1 MCAPVVGALSL
12 ASGVMG
18 AVGQHQS
25 ASAQAA
31 AQNAS
36 IASNYKHAL
45 KVREN
50 NWNRE
55 RTRYSHSLVQYN
67 QQLDENNNAAN
78 RAYVS
83 EQQRL
88 NNIYRQASFSKQDQL
103 VKLAQATGAAAATG
117 RRGKSVNRLDTDV
130 VAQFGR
136 NQAIMAQSLLG
147 AQQAYDTRTQSIR
160 RELTSA
166 NNDAFSK
173 VAYAP
178 EPGVAP
184 PRPQMVAG
192 PSGLGL
198 AAGLLGAGVNAT
210 GAYKDAGGELP
221 KWFV

>member
-36 IASNYKHAL
+36 IASNYRHLL

-50 NWNRE
+50 NWKRE
-55 RTRYSHSLVQYN
+55 QTRYTQSVAQYN
-67 QQLDENNNAAN
+67 MTRDENQNAAN
-78 RAYVS
+78 RAYAS

-88 NNIYRQASFSKQDQL
+88 NNIYRRASFSKQDQL

-117 RRGKSVNRLDTDV
+117 RRGRSINRLDTDV

-147 AQQAYDTRTQSIR
+147 AQQAYDTRTDAIR
-160 RELTSA
+160 REQISSNNQAYSQVA
-166 NNDAFSK
+166 N
-173 VAYAP
+173 AP
-178 EPGVAP
+178 EPGIAP

-198 AAGLLGAGVNAT
+198 AAGLLEAGVNAT
-210 GAYKDAGGELP
+210 GAYMDAGGTLP
-221 KWFV
+221 KF

>member
-25 ASAQAA
+25 ASAQAD
-31 AQNAS
+31 AQNAA
-36 IASNYKHAL
+36 IASNYRQAL
-45 KVREN
+45 KVREK

-55 RTRYSHSLVQYN
+55 RTRYAQSVAQYN
-67 QQLDENNNAAN
+67 MATDENLNAAN
-78 RAYVS
+78 RAYAS

-88 NNIYRQASFSKQDQL
+88 NNIYKQASFSKQDQL
-103 VKLAQATGAAAATG
+103 VKLAQATGRMAATG
-117 RRGKSVNRLDTDV
+117 RRGQSVNRLDTDV

-147 AQQAYDTRTQSIR
+147 AQQAYDTRTDAIR
-160 RELTSA
+160 RQQISA
-166 NNDAFSK
+166 NNQAYSQ
-173 VAYAP
+173 VANAP

-192 PSGLGL
+192 PSGLSL
-198 AAGLLGAGVNAT
+198 AANLGSAAVNAV

-221 KWFV
+221 DLF

>member
-36 IASNYKHAL
+36 IASNYKHSL

-55 RTRYSHSLVQYN
+55 RTRYAQSIAQYN
-67 QQLDENNNAAN
+67 AGLDENQNAYG
-78 RAYVS
+78 RAVAS

-103 VKLAQATGAAAATG
+103 VKLAQATGSAAATG

-130 VAQFGR
+130 VSQFGR

-147 AQQAYDTRTQSIR
+147 AQQSFDTRTDSLR
-160 RELTSA
+160 RQLVSS
-166 NNDAFSK
+166 NNEAFSQ
-173 VAYAP
+173 VANAP

-192 PSGLGL
+192 PSGIGL

-210 GAYKDAGGELP
+210 GAYMDAGGKLP
-221 KWFV
+221 KWFT